1 MNIEAI
7 AHTAI
12 EEVRKKL
19 AENYNYTIDTE
30 KDKEEKTIL
39 YKFIFEDWWLDY
51 IRDNIEKIENGEQI
65 QGIRLYHTGY
75 EYTLRFMTDI
85 ILYKAFE
92 LQGHE
97 QLAYQ
102 FKNINPSASKIIND
116 LRVLSD
122 YPLCNMMFLETDA
135 FTKAFAIMAFKR
147 GYGQNLDGKDGIIYK
162 TLHNPH
168 EIFKTLD
175 FNFDNC
181 TSVYD
186 CSYEM
191 AITLADAIEKL
202 KKEA

>member
-1 MNIEAI
+1 MIKKKAVKMNIEAI

-102 FKNINPSASKIIND
+102 FKNINPA
-116 LRVLSD
+116 
-122 YPLCNMMFLETDA
+122 
-135 FTKAFAIMAFKR
+135 AI
-147 GYGQNLDGKDGIIYK
+147 
-162 TLHNPH
+162 
-168 EIFKTLD
+168 
-175 FNFDNC
+175 
-181 TSVYD
+181 
-186 CSYEM
+186 
-191 AITLADAIEKL
+191 
-202 KKEA
+202 